1 MTSSH
6 DDPASLVEMFLAA
19 FNSGDSAALDNA
31 YEPDS
36 LLIPR
41 PGLPVTG
48 PGRAAANGYLLGLGL
63 PMRAAIR
70 HSYVVDDLAL
80 LIVDWSVRGTGPDGA
95 EVDISGTATD
105 VARRGADGV
114 WRYVIDNPNG
124 IA

>member
-1 MTSSH
+1 MTTFH
-6 DDPASLVEMFLAA
+6 DDPASVITTFLSA
-19 FNSGDSAALDNA
+19 FNAGDAEALEGA

-36 LLIPR
+36 VLVPR

-63 PMRAAIR
+63 PMEAKLR

-80 LIVDWSVRGTGPDGA
+80 LVVDWSVRGTTPDGA
-95 EVDISGTATD
+95 EIDISGTATD
-105 VARRGADGV
+105 VARRGPGGT

-124 IA
+124 TA